1 MGRRK
6 SKKRVIK
13 IRAPTVSKIFDCPF
27 CNHSK
32 TVECKLYEQQNPT
45 KIPHSLKIP
54 PHPNTKSH
62 PLKPPNQHHIPT
74 QKYIKY
80 TEINVKIL
88 VASIVEYVQSHF
100 KQSYIVS
107 YPCTQS
113 LNVFPFKPSSL
124 PSYQR
129 IDGVYNDNN
138 QI

>member
-62 PLKPPNQHHIPT
+62 LPEPPN
-74 QKYIKY
+74 
-80 TEINVKIL
+80 L
-88 VASIVEYVQSHF
+88 S
-100 KQSYIVS
+100 S
-107 YPCTQS
+107 YPNKKIHKIHRDKRKNIGSINCRICTVSFQTIIH
-113 LNVFPFKPSSL
+113 
-124 PSYQR
+124 R
-129 IDGVYNDNN
+129 
-138 QI
+138 

>member
-32 TVECKLYEQQNPT
+32 TVECKLYEHQNPN
-45 KIPHSLKIP
+45 SLKKSLLIQ
-54 PHPNTKSH
+54 TQKSH
-62 PLKPPNQHHIPT
+62 PLKTSKLTSYYPS
-74 QKYIKY
+74 Y

-88 VASIVEYVQSHF
+88 VPSIVEYVQFNF
-100 KQSYIVS
+100 KQLYIVS

-113 LNVFPFKPSSL
+113 LNVSM
-124 PSYQR
+124 
-129 IDGVYNDNN
+129 DNKWC
-138 QI
+138 